1 MRVHD
6 FERAI
11 AALNCNVE
19 IDEMKLH
26 GGHVHQVFGHTDS
39 LKVVWDELGR
49 AFTMPVGQE
58 MERFVDLDS
67 RQIINGRRL
76 QRDPDF
82 DLKFE

>member
-1 MRVHD
+1 MRVSD
-6 FERAI
+6 FEKAI

-19 IDEMKLH
+19 IDEMKLR
-26 GGHVHQVFGHTDS
+26 GGHVHLVFGHTDS

-49 AFTMPVGQE
+49 AFTMPVIQE

-67 RQIINGRRL
+67 RKIVNGRRL